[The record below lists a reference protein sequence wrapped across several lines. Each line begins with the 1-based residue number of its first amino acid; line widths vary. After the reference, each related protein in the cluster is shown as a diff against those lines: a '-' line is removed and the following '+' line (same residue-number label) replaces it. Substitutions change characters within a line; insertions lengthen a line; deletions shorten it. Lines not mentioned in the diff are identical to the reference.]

1 MAAQFDTLVAAE
13 ALHDAGIDGKH
24 AKAIATQLRLA
35 SDAGEPVTRPELQAA
50 LAPLATR
57 TEFEAGLGALKTELI
72 DRMAETE
79 KRMLQ
84 HGAET
89 EKRMLQHSAETEKR
103 TLQNSA
109 EMERRLMDRTTALI
123 WQLFGAMV
131 AIAGPAV
138 AVVKLTP

>member
-1 MAAQFDTLVAAE
+1 MAAQFDTLLAAE
-13 ALHDAGIDGKH
+13 ALHDAGIDEKH

-57 TEFEAGLGALKTELI
+57 AELEAGLGTLKTELI
-72 DRMAETE
+72 DRI
-79 KRMLQ
+79 
-84 HGAET
+84 AET

-109 EMERRLMDRTTALI
+109 EMERRLMDRTTSLL
-123 WQLFGAMV
+123 WRLVGAMV
-131 AIAGPAV
+131 AVATAAIAVLEYLRTPAG
-138 AVVKLTP
+138 

>member
-89 EKRMLQHSAETEKR
+89 EKRMLQHSAE
-103 TLQNSA
+103 
-109 EMERRLMDRTTALI
+109 MERRLMDRTTALI

>member
-13 ALHDAGIDGKH
+13 ALHDAGIDEKH

-57 TEFEAGLGALKTELI
+57 AELEAGLGTLKTELI
-72 DRMAETE
+72 DRIAETE
-79 KRMLQ
+79 KRM
-84 HGAET
+84 
-89 EKRMLQHSAETEKR
+89 
-103 TLQNSA
+103 LQNSA

-123 WQLFGAMV
+123 WRLFGAMV
-131 AIAGPAV
+131 ALAGPAV